1 VKVDTLPAVKV
12 DTVTPIGEGRCN
24 LTHFMYWLCET
35 DIGTFFS
42 GDILYG
48 GLPWIQR
55 GTFFFGRCDLFGSM
69 SCILDLVSQIKR
81 RYKSN
86 LKMEVSVVETSLQ

>member
-1 VKVDTLPAVKV
+1 L
-12 DTVTPIGEGRCN
+12 
-24 LTHFMYWLCET
+24 YET
-35 DIGTFFS
+35 DIKTFFS
-42 GDILYG
+42 GDILFG

-55 GTFFFGRCDLFGSM
+55 NPSFFGRCDLFGSL

-86 LKMEVSVVETSLQ
+86 FKMEVSVVETSLQ